1 MNSAEAVKA
10 ARDWFDGAPSLS
22 IDRGFEIVDVSQ
34 FDFKEWEVECRIFS
48 TTFSKMV
55 DYVVIIHDDI
65 AVCVR

>member
-1 MNSAEAVKA
+1 MNSDEA
-10 ARDWFDGAPSLS
+10 ARLAREWFDGAPSLS
-22 IDRGFEIVDVSQ
+22 LDKGFEIVSTAQ

-55 DYVVIIHDDI
+55 DYVVIIHDDK